1 MILTIQIDLTSFS
14 LPCLRSEYHFKANNS
29 DLHYFAH
36 QRYNFVNFSYFT
48 IYRVPTTDSA
58 NKQLTYPGFPSSF
71 VNIISDLCR
80 S

>member
-36 QRYNFVNFSYFT
+36 QKYNLVKFSYFT
-48 IYRVPTTDSA
+48 IYRVPT
-58 NKQLTYPGFPSSF
+58 
-71 VNIISDLCR
+71 I
-80 S
+80 